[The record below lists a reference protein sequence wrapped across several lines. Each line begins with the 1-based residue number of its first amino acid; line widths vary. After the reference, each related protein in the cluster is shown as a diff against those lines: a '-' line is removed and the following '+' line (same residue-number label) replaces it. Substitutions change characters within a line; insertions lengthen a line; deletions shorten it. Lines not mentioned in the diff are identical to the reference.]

1 MKQRLSLWMMSL
13 LFGILPMTAA
23 NVTSDPSVL
32 EFGKMWMEGGCI
44 AKLTQRLCIEVK
56 NIGDKDYY
64 GVWLAVDEDQQA
76 SVKISGHPFSGMREF
91 TEIQV
96 AAASTDTIEIYI
108 CAPRAGKYKILCAN
122 VDPQQLLFDYEMDI
136 ADYQAPKVSGSLK
149 LDMLEQTNESNV
161 LYCDTNFPR
170 ISGTISITNEGENT
184 LIPSNNPYFTAPVYL
199 ESDLQPTLPNQDPG
213 IVYIDKSIIKPGETI
228 TRTFDLYLAEKP
240 EEGKEYY
247 VEVGILQKAVAS
259 VSFTV
264 RQCTNTY
271 WAADGTAKSLPLAS
285 GSLKIPAEALAVDL
299 RGQHHTN
306 AIYSV
311 DVSEANPNCLYY
323 LGFLDNVPQ
332 GFISEANIIRGDE
345 AKTLVVNADY
355 DYFCPMPFK
364 AREAMFYYTPYS
376 ESTGPAE
383 PYCSWT
389 YSGFIFFPFDVQ
401 KAWSNLVNDSQ
412 ETTDFYGDYFKTS
425 RLVHAYT
432 QLVFSSKPYENKLS
446 AFTPYLITDIIPASL
461 TFYAEDVTIPSTNA
475 QMVGKCDYFAY
486 IGSTFETVTP
496 KDAYMWSNDKSGF
509 FLCEEGTKVRPFTP
523 VVVQRE
529 PLGLEFCENDG
540 GTFIVGNHLKHF
552 IYQSELPDSIGPSPE
567 PTVPPTDIKSLRSEK
582 PQANEG
588 GLSVYSLSG
597 QRVTTVESVDGRIEG
612 LKSGLYIIGGKKV
625 VVR

>member
-13 LFGILPMTAA
+13 LFGILPMAAA

-32 EFGKMWMEGGCI
+32 EFGKMWVEGGCI
-44 AKLTQRLCIEVK
+44 AKLTQRLCVEVK
-56 NIGDKDYY
+56 NTSDKDFY
-64 GVWLAVDEDQQA
+64 GVWVAVDEEQEA
-76 SVKISGHPFSGMREF
+76 SVKISGSLLNGMREF
-91 TEIQV
+91 TEIQI

-108 CAPRAGKYKILCAN
+108 CAPRAGKYKIFCAN
-122 VDPQQLLFDYEMDI
+122 AESMQLLFNYEMDI
-136 ADYQAPKVSGSLK
+136 VEFQEPQFSGSIK
-149 LDMLEQTNESNV
+149 LDMLEQTSESNV
-161 LYCDTNFPR
+161 LYCDTYLPR
-170 ISGTISITNEGENT
+170 ITGTISITNEGENVI
-184 LIPSNNPYFTAPVYL
+184 IPLNNPFFKTSVYL
-199 ESDLQPTLPNQDPG
+199 LSDLRPALSSHTSG
-213 IVYIDKSIIKPGETI
+213 IVYIDNSIIKPGETI
-228 TRTFDLYLAEKP
+228 TRTFDFYLGEIP

-247 VEVGILQKAVAS
+247 VEIGIMEKAVAT

-271 WAADGTAKSLPLAS
+271 WTADGTAKPLPLS
-285 GSLKIPAEALAVDL
+285 NDSIKIPSEALAVDL

-306 AIYSV
+306 TIYSV

-323 LGFLDNVPQ
+323 LEFLDNVPQ
-332 GFISEANIIRGDE
+332 GFISEVNIIRGNE
-345 AKTLVVNADY
+345 AKLLMVNADY

-364 AREAMFYYTPYS
+364 AKEAMFNYTPYS

-383 PYCSWT
+383 PYRSWT

-401 KAWSNLVNDSQ
+401 EAWSNLVNDSQ
-412 ETTDFYGDYFKTS
+412 ETTDFYGDYFKTN

-446 AFTPYLITDIIPASL
+446 AFTPYLITDIIPAPL
-461 TFYAEDVTIPSTNA
+461 TFYAKDVKIPSTNA

-486 IGSTFETVTP
+486 IGSTFETVAP

-523 VVVQRE
+523 VVVQQE
-529 PLGLEFCENDG
+529 PIEFEG
-540 GTFIVGNHLKHF
+540 ETFIAGDHLKHF
-552 IYQSELPDSIGPSPE
+552 FQHLEPAVPSGEDDSEA
-567 PTVPPTDIKSLRSEK
+567 TDIKALRSDK

-588 GLSVYSLSG
+588 GRLPVYSLSG
-597 QRVTTVESVDGRIEG
+597 QRVATVESTDSRLEG
-612 LKSGLYIIGGKKV
+612 LKSGMYIIGGKKF

>member
-247 VEVGILQKAVAS
+247 VEVGIMEKAVAS
-259 VSFTV
+259 ISFTV

-271 WAADGTAKSLPLAS
+271 WTADGIAKPLPQAS
-285 GSLKIPAEALAVDL
+285 NLLKIPAEALAVDL

-306 AIYSV
+306 TIYSV

-323 LGFLDNVPQ
+323 LEFLDNVPQ
-332 GFISEANIIRGDE
+332 GFISEVNIIRGDE
-345 AKTLVVNADY
+345 AKFLMVNADY

-364 AREAMFYYTPYS
+364 AKEAMFNYTPYS

-383 PYCSWT
+383 PYRSWT

-401 KAWSNLVNDSQ
+401 KACSDLVNDSQ

-496 KDAYMWSNDKSGF
+496 KDAYMWNNDKSGF

-523 VVVQRE
+523 VIVQQE
-529 PLGLEFCENDG
+529 PLGLESDDNDG